1 MPRNRLI
8 FQLIIFL
15 GIVLFLFSGC
25 KTQSDLTD
33 PVEIPGSFS
42 ESGVELVPAKWWTS
56 FDDNRLSTVIDSAM
70 SSNFTLLTAWERLRA
85 AEAVVD
91 RESSLLFPTLEATGS
106 ARADRFSDSYRDT
119 EQLQLGL
126 SSSYE
131 IDLWGRIG
139 STIDAEQFRAQAT
152 LYDYQTAALSLT
164 AEITRTWYRL
174 ADAQNQLA
182 LVNEQINTNLTVLEL
197 LNNRF
202 EIGQIQSVDVLRQQ
216 QLVEATREQRT
227 YAEARVQTLEHQLA
241 VLLGRTP
248 QSGVDLRPEDL
259 PQLAPLP
266 SAGLPTDLVQKRP
279 DVRSAFASLRA
290 ADNDLAAAISNQYP
304 RFSISASAST
314 AAESAGALFEDWAIS
329 FAGNLLA
336 PIFYGGELRA
346 EVDRNEALKNQR
358 LYEYGQTIL
367 TAFRE
372 VEDALIQE
380 KKQVESIESIER
392 QLELASQSYR
402 QLRIQYLNGS
412 GNYLDVLTALDD
424 IQQLRRDLLTAQL
437 TLVEYRIS
445 LYRALAGSFETEM
458 MAENN

>member
-1 MPRNRLI
+1 MPRKRSI
-8 FQLIIFL
+8 FQLFIL
-15 GIVLFLFSGC
+15 PGILLSLFSSC
-25 KTQSDLTD
+25 STQSNLTD
-33 PVEIPGSFS
+33 PVEIPESFS
-42 ESGVELVPAKWWTS
+42 ESGVELVPVKWWKS
-56 FDDNRLSTVIDSAM
+56 FEDNRLSTVIDSAM
-70 SSNFTLLTAWERLRA
+70 SSNITLLTAWERLRA

-106 ARADRFSDSYRDT
+106 ARADRFSDSSQDF

-227 YAEARVQTLEHQLA
+227 YAEARVQTLENQLA
-241 VLLGRTP
+241 VLLGQTP
-248 QSGVDLRPEDL
+248 QSGVDLRPDDL

-304 RFSISASAST
+304 RFSISATAST
-314 AAESAGALFEDWAIS
+314 AAESAGALFNDWAMS

-346 EVDRNEALKNQR
+346 EVNRNEAVKNQR

>member
-1 MPRNRLI
+1 MLRNRSI
-8 FQLIIFL
+8 FQLIILL
-15 GIVLFLFSGC
+15 GIVLFLFIGC
-25 KTQSDLTD
+25 RTQSDLTD

-42 ESGVELVPAKWWTS
+42 ESGAELVPAKWWTS
-56 FDDNRLSTVIDSAM
+56 FEDKRLSTVIDSAM
-70 SSNFTLLTAWERLRA
+70 SSNFTLLTAWERLKA

-91 RESSLLFPTLEATGS
+91 RESSLLFPSVEATGS
-106 ARADRFSDSYRDT
+106 AAADRFSNTSQDF
-119 EQLQLGL
+119 EQIQLGL

-139 STIDAEQFRAQAT
+139 STIDAEQYRAQAT
-152 LYDYQTAALSLT
+152 LYDYQTAALSLS
-164 AEITRTWYRL
+164 AEITSTWYRL

-241 VLLGRTP
+241 VLLGQTP
-248 QSGVDLRPEDL
+248 QSGVDLSPEDL

-304 RFSISASAST
+304 RLSISASAST
-314 AAESAGALFEDWAIS
+314 AAESAGALFEDWAMS

-346 EVDRNEALKNQR
+346 EVDRNEAVKNQR

-367 TAFRE
+367 IAFRE

-458 MAENN
+458 MAENK

>member
-1 MPRNRLI
+1 
-8 FQLIIFL
+8 L

-259 PQLAPLP
+259 PQLTPLP

-314 AAESAGALFEDWAIS
+314 AAESAGALFEDWATS

>member
-1 MPRNRLI
+1 MPRNRLT

-15 GIVLFLFSGC
+15 GVLLMLFSGC
-25 KTQSDLTD
+25 RTQSDLTD
-33 PVEIPGSFS
+33 PIEIPESFS
-42 ESGVELVPAKWWTS
+42 ESGVEIVPAKWWTS
-56 FDDNRLSTVIDSAM
+56 FEDKRLSTVIDSAM

-106 ARADRFSDSYRDT
+106 ARADRFSDSSRDS

-126 SSSYE
+126 STSYE

-241 VLLGRTP
+241 VLLGQTP

-314 AAESAGALFEDWAIS
+314 AAESAGALFEDWAVS

-346 EVDRNEALKNQR
+346 EVDRNEAVKNQR

-458 MAENN
+458 IAENN

>member
-279 DVRSAFASLRA
+279 DVRSAYASLRA

-314 AAESAGALFEDWAIS
+314 AAESAGALFEDWATS

-458 MAENN
+458 IAENN

>member
-8 FQLIIFL
+8 FQLIIFS
-15 GIVLFLFSGC
+15 GIVLFLLNGC

-42 ESGVELVPAKWWTS
+42 KSGVELVPAKWWTS
-56 FDDNRLSTVIDSAM
+56 FEDNRLSTVIDRAM
-70 SSNFTLLTAWERLRA
+70 NSNFTLLTAWERLRA

-106 ARADRFSDSYRDT
+106 ARADRFSNSSQDS

-241 VLLGRTP
+241 VLLGKTP
-248 QSGVDLRPEDL
+248 QNGIDLRPEDL

-266 SAGLPTDLVQKRP
+266 SAGLPTDLIQKRP

-346 EVDRNEALKNQR
+346 EANRNEAVKNQR

>member
-8 FQLIIFL
+8 FQLIIFS
-15 GIVLFLFSGC
+15 GIVLFLLNGC

-42 ESGVELVPAKWWTS
+42 KSGVELVPAKWWTS
-56 FDDNRLSTVIDSAM
+56 FEDNRLSTVIDRAM
-70 SSNFTLLTAWERLRA
+70 NSNFTLLTAWERLRA

-106 ARADRFSDSYRDT
+106 ARADRFSNSSQDS

-241 VLLGRTP
+241 VLLGKTP
-248 QSGVDLRPEDL
+248 QSGVDLKPEDL

-266 SAGLPTDLVQKRP
+266 SAGLPTDLIQKRP

-346 EVDRNEALKNQR
+346 EANRNEAVKNQR

>member
-1 MPRNRLI
+1 MLRKISILQLLI
-8 FQLIIFL
+8 LSGITIFL
-15 GIVLFLFSGC
+15 FISC
-25 KTQSDLTD
+25 RTQGEIAD
-33 PVEIPGSFS
+33 PVEIPETFS
-42 ESGVELVPAKWWTS
+42 DSGTELVPAKWWTS
-56 FDDNRLSTVIDSAM
+56 FEDNRLNTIIDSALT
-70 SSNFTLLTAWERLRA
+70 SNFTLLTAWERLRA

-91 RESSLLFPTLEATGS
+91 RESSLLFPTFEATGS
-106 ARADRFSDSYRDT
+106 AQADRFSDNSQDS

-139 STIDAEQFRAQAT
+139 SSIDAEQFRAQAT
-152 LYDYQTAALSLT
+152 FYDYQTAALSLT
-164 AEITRTWYRL
+164 AEIVRTWYRL

-182 LVNEQINTNLTVLEL
+182 LVNEQIDTNLTVLEL

-227 YAEARVQTLEHQLA
+227 YAEARVRTLEHQLS
-241 VLLGRTP
+241 VLLGQSP
-248 QSGVDLRPEDL
+248 QTGIDFRPEDL
-259 PQLAPLP
+259 PQLSPLP
-266 SAGLPTDLVQKRP
+266 STGIPTDLVQKRP
-279 DVRSAFASLRA
+279 DVQSAFASLRA

-304 RFSISASAST
+304 RLSISASAST

-336 PIFYGGELRA
+336 PVFYGGELRA
-346 EVDRNEALKNQR
+346 EVDRNEAVKNQQ

-372 VEDALIQE
+372 VEDALIRE
-380 KKQVESIESIER
+380 KKQVESIDSIER
-392 QLELASQSYR
+392 QLELASQAYR

-424 IQQLRRDLLTAQL
+424 IQQLRRDLLSTRL

-458 MAENN
+458 MAENE